1 MSQSQPPVNRKRLN
15 QMSKEE
21 LVEMLLTQQK
31 LIEKLQKQID
41 KLEQSQNLDSKN
53 SSKPPSTDLLK
64 KSEKA
69 KPKQESPSSEE
80 KKRRPGGQIGHQ
92 GRTRKGFSRI
102 DRIEILQP
110 SVCSQCGQAEFLDE
124 PVVVETQQVAQLVD
138 KPIEIIEYHRHKCQ
152 CLRCGTVTSAPCSGD
167 MIPGQDL
174 GLKLASFSGMVG
186 KLWTP
191 GL

>member
-15 QMSKEE
+15 QLSKEE

-69 KPKQESPSSEE
+69 KPK
-80 KKRRPGGQIGHQ
+80 
-92 GRTRKGFSRI
+92 
-102 DRIEILQP
+102 
-110 SVCSQCGQAEFLDE
+110 
-124 PVVVETQQVAQLVD
+124 
-138 KPIEIIEYHRHKCQ
+138 
-152 CLRCGTVTSAPCSGD
+152 
-167 MIPGQDL
+167 
-174 GLKLASFSGMVG
+174 
-186 KLWTP
+186 
-191 GL
+191 